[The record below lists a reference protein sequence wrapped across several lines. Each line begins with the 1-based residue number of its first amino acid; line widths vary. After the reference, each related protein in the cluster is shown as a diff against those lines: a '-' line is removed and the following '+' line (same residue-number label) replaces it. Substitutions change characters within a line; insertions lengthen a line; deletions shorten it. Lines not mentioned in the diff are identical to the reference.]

1 MQNKTIIKVDQ
12 LHKVYGS
19 TVAVNNISF
28 EVKKGEIFGM
38 VGPNGAGKTTTIEC
52 IEGLRLPDK
61 GEIQVL
67 GLNPQQDGYS
77 LRPRIGVQL
86 QESAL
91 SHRLKVWEALDLFA
105 SFYPRSKNW
114 QDLIEQFGL
123 EDSRNKPFAKLSG
136 GQKQRLFIALALIND
151 PELIFLDELTSG
163 LDPQARHTMWD
174 MVRDIRDRGKTICL
188 TTHFMEE
195 AERLCDR
202 VVIINHG
209 KIVAINTPENL
220 IRNLNV
226 GNRVVFTINSDS
238 ISKIS
243 NMNKLPGVSKV
254 EENGDRIVVYGY
266 GDKLVVEVVNFL
278 SSNRV
283 KFSDLRTEQPN
294 LEDVFLAL
302 TGSKLS
308 N

>member
-1 MQNKTIIKVDQ
+1 MQNNTIIKVDQ

-19 TVAVNNISF
+19 TVAVEKISF

-52 IEGLRLPDK
+52 IEGLRLPD
-61 GEIQVL
+61 GGDIQVL
-67 GLNPQQDGYS
+67 DLNPQQDGYS

-136 GQKQRLFIALALIND
+136 GQKQRFFIALALIND
-151 PELIFLDELTSG
+151 PELIFLDELTTG
-163 LDPQARHTMWD
+163 LDPQARHMMWD
-174 MVRDIRDRGKTICL
+174 MVRDIRDRGKTIYL

-209 KIVAINTPENL
+209 KIVANDRPENL
-220 IRNLNV
+220 IRNLNAT
-226 GNRVVFTINSDS
+226 NRVVFTVNSDS
-238 ISKIS
+238 KSKIS
-243 NMNKLPGVSKV
+243 NMNKLPGVNQV
-254 EENGDRIVVYGY
+254 EENGDRIVVYGH

-283 KFSDLRTEQPN
+283 KFHDLRTEQPN

-302 TGSKLS
+302 TGSKMS